1 MKIRS
6 KAQNFGRVWLVR
18 ALAREYDFYD
28 ANNKQI
34 ASDATLLVK
43 LGNNRFI
50 LILRFENF
58 AKLDSPILEKCATI
72 NPLLY
77 LPSHEYL
84 YYIIHWY
91 RVRLYY
97 ICLILL

>member
-1 MKIRS
+1 MIFQKQTCRKGKDKQMKCPYRNLGQKHQMKIRS

-43 LGNNRFI
+43 LGI
-50 LILRFENF
+50 Y
-58 AKLDSPILEKCATI
+58 I
-72 NPLLY
+72 NPK
-77 LPSHEYL
+77 
-84 YYIIHWY
+84 
-91 RVRLYY
+91 V
-97 ICLILL
+97 